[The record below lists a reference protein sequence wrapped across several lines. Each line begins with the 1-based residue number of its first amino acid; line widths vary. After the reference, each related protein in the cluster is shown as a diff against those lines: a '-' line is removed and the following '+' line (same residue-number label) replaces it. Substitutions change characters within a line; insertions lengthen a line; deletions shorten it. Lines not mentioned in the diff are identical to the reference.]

1 MTSATN
7 KLSEE
12 KEQLNKSIFK
22 IEKMDCSAEEQ
33 MIRMKLN
40 EIRAVNQLLFD
51 LSNRTLEVYHYGK
64 LNDIEKAID
73 ELHLNSKLIARDEDI
88 KLVESHHIER
98 KLLILVLIINAFFFL
113 LEIITGFLADSM
125 GLVADSLDMLADA
138 IVYGLSLYAV
148 GSLIE
153 TKKKIAHASGYFQMT
168 LAVLGFVEVIRRFS
182 GFGDVPA
189 FQTMIIISLFALAG
203 NSISLY
209 ILQKSKSKEAHIQA
223 SMIFTSNDVIANIG
237 VVAAGIVVYF
247 TGSKIPDLT
256 IGSIVFL
263 LVGRGALRILKL

>member
-1 MTSATN
+1 M
-7 KLSEE
+7 E
-12 KEQLNKSIFK
+12 KSVFSIK
-22 IEKMDCSAEEQ
+22 RMDCSAEEE
-33 MIRMKLN
+33 MVRMKLN
-40 EIRAVNQLLFD
+40 EIKAVNQLQFD
-51 LSNRTLEVYHYGK
+51 LSNRTLEVFHYGE
-64 LNDIEKAID
+64 LNVIEKAID
-73 ELHLNSKLIARDEDI
+73 ELNLDSKLIGCNQVEDI
-88 KLVESHHIER
+88 TLVESQHIER
-98 KLLILVLIINAFFFL
+98 KLLKLVLIINAFFFL

-148 GSLIE
+148 SSLIE

-168 LAVLGFVEVIRRFS
+168 LAVLGFVEVIRRFL
-182 GFGDVPA
+182 GVGDVPS
-189 FQTMIIISLFALAG
+189 FQTMIIISLFALIG

-237 VVAAGIVVYF
+237 VIAAGIIVYF